1 MAFPLFLLLNFL
13 FFIRPDE
20 IITSLNESRL
30 YLCCFLACLA
40 FSWRELSVTL
50 KLDKLIID
58 PVTCCIVLYGLIFT
72 ISNIIN
78 VGVFEAR
85 EQGIEYV
92 KLVLYYLLFISL
104 VNTPERLR
112 IFLKCIVLCVLV
124 MTAIVLLD
132 HYEVIRV
139 EAIEP
144 IIQNEYDEEGAIID
158 SYPRLRYLGTFQDPN
173 DLSMLLGVGMIIS
186 VYLYVSGASFIR
198 LLWAIPFASAA
209 FLMALTQSRGGLLG
223 LAAGVAAYF
232 ASKLGWRKALPL
244 AAIAIPALLFVVGGR
259 QGNISLSGGT
269 GQDRL
274 RIWSDGFALMANPR
288 HVLTGIG
295 VNKYHDEV
303 GHVAHNSYVHAFVE
317 TGIIGGILFSGVFL
331 LAFGVVFK
339 QGSAWL
345 KYQSPVL
352 AQMHPYLLAV
362 LADYLVC
369 MFSLSRNYVVTTYM
383 MLGICTA
390 FIRMAQDEH
399 ERSWYNMDFRMI
411 VLICGLGLGVFAI
424 LKLFLMMFVQFGS

>member
-20 IITSLNESRL
+20 IITSLAESRL
-30 YLCCFLACLA
+30 YLICFLACLL

-50 KLDKLIID
+50 KLDKLITD
-58 PVTCCIVLYGLIFT
+58 PVTCCIILYGLVFT
-72 ISNIIN
+72 ISNVIN

-112 IFLKCIVLCVLV
+112 TFLKALVLCVLV
-124 MTAIVLLD
+124 MSAIVLLD

-158 SYPRLRYLGTFQDPN
+158 SFPRLRYLGTFQDPN

-186 VYLYVSGASFIR
+186 VYLYATGTSIIR
-198 LLWAIPFASAA
+198 VLWGIPLASAA
-209 FLMALTQSRGGLLG
+209 YLMVLTQSRGGLLG
-223 LAAGVAAYF
+223 LAAGVAAFF
-232 ASKLGWRKALPL
+232 ASKLGWRKALPI
-244 AAIAIPALLFVVGGR
+244 AAVAIPALLFVVGGR
-259 QGNISLSGGT
+259 QGNMSLSGGT

-274 RIWSDGFALMANPR
+274 RIWAEGLGLMANPKQ
-288 HVLTGIG
+288 VLVGIG
-295 VNKYHDEV
+295 VGKYQDEV

-317 TGIIGGILFSGVFL
+317 TGMIGGTIFSGMFL
-331 LAFGVVFK
+331 LAFGILFK

-345 KYQSPVL
+345 KYHSPIL
-352 AQMHPYLLAV
+352 ARMHPYLLAV

-390 FIRMAQDEH
+390 FIRMSQDEH
-399 ERSWYNMDFRMI
+399 ERSWYNMDFHMI
-411 VLICGLGLGVFAI
+411 AVICGLGLGVFAI
-424 LKLFLMMFVQFGS
+424 LKVFLMMFVQFGT

>member
-20 IITSLNESRL
+20 IITSLSESRL
-30 YLCCFLACLA
+30 YLWCFLACLL

-50 KLDKLIID
+50 KLDKLIND
-58 PVTCCIVLYGLIFT
+58 PLTCCIILYGLVFT
-72 ISNIIN
+72 VSNVIN

-85 EQGIEYV
+85 EKGIEYL
-92 KLVLYYLLFISL
+92 KLALYYLLFISL

-112 IFLKCIVLCVLV
+112 TFLKALVLCILF

-132 HYEVIRV
+132 HLEVVRV

-173 DLSMLLGVGMIIS
+173 DLSMLLGVGMIVS
-186 VYLYVSGASFIR
+186 VYLYASGNSIIR
-198 LLWAIPFASAA
+198 VLWGVPLASAA
-209 FLMALTQSRGGLLG
+209 FLMVLTQSRGGLLG
-223 LAAGVAAYF
+223 LAAGVAAFF
-232 ASKLGWRKALPL
+232 ASKLGWRKALPM

-259 QGNISLSGGT
+259 QGNMSLSGGT

-274 RIWSDGFALMANPR
+274 RIWAEGLGLMTTPR

-295 VNKYHDEV
+295 VDKYQDEV

-317 TGIIGGILFSGVFL
+317 TGMIGGIIFSGMFL

-345 KYQSPVL
+345 NFHSPML

-362 LADYLVC
+362 LADYLMC

-383 MLGICTA
+383 MLGICSA
-390 FIRMAQDEH
+390 FIRMAQDDH
-399 ERSWYNMDFRMI
+399 DRTWYNMDFRMI
-411 VLICGLGLGVFAI
+411 VLICGLGLGVFAV
-424 LKLFLMMFVQFGS
+424 LKVFLMMFVQFGN